1 MTVVK
6 LPPTGL
12 YKYPTPSMNEIYPF
26 LCKLSLSLKT
36 LTLSLS
42 TPVLVP
48 SSQDLVLSW
57 YQSWRAKEDQED
69 QSSSHG
75 KSILRSRRSRNFKKQ
90 TSQEIQKEINDHPT
104 GRKACKQETV
114 SIQSRKARNSP
125 EIPTLLEWRKKQPR
139 TPCWQHQLGEIQP
152 YQPTGGL
159 PIFLRS
165 QSAMCLMVITFFSG
179 RELSKQH

>member
-48 SSQDLVLSW
+48 SSQDLVLSGLIV
-57 YQSWRAKEDQED
+57 D
-69 QSSSHG
+69 
-75 KSILRSRRSRNFKKQ
+75 
-90 TSQEIQKEINDHPT
+90 
-104 GRKACKQETV
+104 TV
-114 SIQSRKARNSP
+114 M
-125 EIPTLLEWRKKQPR
+125 
-139 TPCWQHQLGEIQP
+139 G
-152 YQPTGGL
+152 
-159 PIFLRS
+159 
-165 QSAMCLMVITFFSG
+165 V
-179 RELSKQH
+179 